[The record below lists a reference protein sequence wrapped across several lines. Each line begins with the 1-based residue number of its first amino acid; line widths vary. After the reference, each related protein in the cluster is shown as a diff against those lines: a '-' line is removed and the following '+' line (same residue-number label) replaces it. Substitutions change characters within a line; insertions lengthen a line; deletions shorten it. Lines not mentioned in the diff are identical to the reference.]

1 MTEGVKRNNLR
12 IKFCD
17 IHTMQTQSELK
28 AKCRSIIDGFMH
40 RDAIRDGDITSWI
53 NEVVGQHGDLA
64 VWHAIRAGGFGGS
77 EIGVLVRNF
86 LGHRADH
93 QNSAHDIVEGKLLR
107 RTPSEETGDLRRG
120 HDNEENHA
128 QWFYKKYGARRDE
141 DAFKALSN
149 ATGARPWMRY
159 SPDEMAL
166 VPTNT
171 PNPALGGAKFARIL
185 VDYKAPRQVDE
196 ADEVA
201 FQYVAQLHQ
210 GALVCAKAGV
220 HLDGLML
227 SQFSWAGWCLKDD
240 EVPYDPELSK
250 AILQAGDH
258 YWDYVVRGQVPR
270 YITRSRFEDDGKL
283 AAKWMET
290 AQAVAQMRAMAKA
303 LGEEADR
310 RLEPLKAELTE
321 TRLGDQ
327 KLSIG
332 DLNIATA
339 MLVDHEVVAGLLPE
353 DKHGEYV
360 KKGGSPSYSA
370 EKMAAHL
377 RSLGVPLKQFSTTK
391 FDDKKVWDWMLAN
404 DQDPEALITEQLR
417 IAPTKALQEQARE
430 TVAMTYGE
438 RAAGEAANDAGEQ
451 DDREGQFTERSAPR
465 SAMA

>member
-1 MTEGVKRNNLR
+1 MTAKRKRNNLR
-12 IKFCD
+12 IKFRA
-17 IHTMQTQSELK
+17 IYTMQNQTALK
-28 AKCRSIIDGFMH
+28 AKCRSIIDGFAH
-40 RDAIRDGDITSWI
+40 REAIREGDLTAWV
-53 NEVVGQHGDLA
+53 NEVVGQHGEVA
-64 VWHAIRAGGFGGS
+64 VWHAVRAGGFGGS

-128 QWFYKKYGARRDE
+128 QWFYKKYGAQRDE
-141 DAFKALSN
+141 QAFKTLADS
-149 ATGARPWMRY
+149 TGLRPWMRY

-166 VPTNT
+166 IPTNT

-201 FQYVAQLHQ
+201 FQYAAQLHQ

-240 EVPYDPELSK
+240 QVPYDPELAK

-258 YWDYVVRGQVPR
+258 FWDYVLRGQVPR

-283 AAKWMET
+283 AMQWMET

-303 LGEEADR
+303 LADEADR
-310 RLEPLKAELTE
+310 RLEPLKNELGKM
-321 TRLGDQ
+321 RLGDQ
-327 KLSIG
+327 RLSIG
-332 DLNIATA
+332 DLHISTA
-339 MLVDHEVVAGLLPE
+339 MLVDHSAVAELIPDE
-353 DKHGEYV
+353 KHGEFV
-360 KKGGSPSYSA
+360 KKGGSPSYST

-377 RSLGVPLKQFSTTK
+377 RTLGVPLKQFSTTK

-417 IAPTKALQEQARE
+417 ISPSKALQEQARE

-438 RAAGEAANDAGEQ
+438 PAVGEAANDEGAQ
-451 DDREGQFTERSAPR
+451 DDREGQITERSAPR